1 MYANDKNY
9 VTSITIIFLL
19 LYFDT
24 TIRAE
29 QVVLLDTTTE
39 EILDWTKFPYGPQA
53 TTPGWVEESFTNFD
67 KGINWRSYV
76 VCDVAYNNVNNW
88 LWTPFIERGPANRMY
103 IEIKFTTRDCSLFPG
118 NALSCK
124 ETFSLLYYEFDAA
137 TKEPPPWEP
146 ESYKLIGRIAAGEG
160 RFNTNTEVVINTEV
174 KSIPVTKKGV
184 YFAFRDQGACISI
197 LAIKVYYISCPEVS
211 VNFAHF
217 PATPTGREVALIEQT
232 IGTCVDNAVKIEQPT
247 FLCKGDGKWYL
258 PSGGCHCK
266 PGYQA
271 DIEKQQCNE
280 CPIGKFKHE
289 AGSHTC
295 EKCPAHS
302 TAPDYGFTECRCDVG
317 YFRAP
322 KDPKKMPCTQPPS
335 APQNLTVSF
344 VDQSTVILS
353 WNAPHMQGGR
363 TDTTYRVVCDAC
375 SSNVKYIPNTEIFND
390 TKITITDLNAVQTYR
405 FQVFAENGVS
415 QMVKRSEYVDIT
427 VTTEASVPSL
437 VSNVRITNV
446 KSSEL
451 SISWDAPITPEQLGG
466 VGESDIVERYEVRVY
481 PRFDDATN
489 ATVLQTHDLS
499 ATFKGLKSATDYAIQ
514 VRAKTT
520 RGWGEYTPVIYKKTA
535 HIMGLDHAGDDD
547 NMQVRI
553 IAGAIVAVVVLLVII
568 IIMTV
573 LFLRSRASDECNKK
587 QPSDCDTLEYRNGEV
602 TTPLFTPG
610 GVNSSGTTAAANA
623 GAGSGGSA
631 TAATA
636 GGGANSA
643 KSYVDPHTYEDPN
656 QAVREFAR
664 EIDAGYITIEAII
677 GGGEFGDVCRG
688 KLKLPP
694 DGRTEIDVAIKTL
707 KPGSADKARN
717 DFLTEA
723 SIMGQFEHPNVIFL
737 QGVVTKSN
745 PVMIITE
752 FMENGS
758 LDTFLRANDGKFQVL
773 QLVGMLRG
781 IASGMQYLAEMNYVH
796 RDLAARNV
804 LVNATLVCKIA
815 DFGLSR
821 EIESATEGAYTTRGG
836 KIPVRWTA
844 PEAIAFRKFTSAS
857 DVWSMGIVCWEVMS
871 YGERPYWNWS
881 NQDVIKSIEK
891 GYRLPAPMDCPE
903 AIYQLMLDCWQ
914 KERTHRPTFANLTQT
929 LDKLIRS
936 PDTLRKIAQNSVR
949 PPAHNPYFIRS
960 ASTSLNNQMCT
971 NVTGPNSRGGGGG
984 GGGGGGVGGLMCTSH
999 FIDVAAEPFAMGV
1012 GGRTAV
1018 SVMPEQGNWEGG
1030 VVGHNYHTRLATT
1043 ATHVLP
1049 SSSSHYQSQQ
1059 QPHQQPPTLVY
1070 PNWVPFSHFG

>member
-1 MYANDKNY
+1 MAPFNMAG
-9 VTSITIIFLL
+9 VAGLLATCAAVAASAAHLLPLL
-19 LYFDT
+19 LLLICPRGT
-24 TIRAE
+24 PAE

-39 EILDWTKFPYGPQA
+39 EKLDWTRYPFGPQA
-53 TTPGWVEESFTNFD
+53 STPGWVEESFTNFD

-88 LWTPFIERGPANRMY
+88 LWTPFVERGPANRMY

-146 ESYKLIGRIAAGEG
+146 DSYKLIGRIAPGEG
-160 RFNTNTEVVINTEV
+160 RFNMNSEVTINTEI

-197 LAIKVYYISCPEVS
+197 LAIKVYYISCPEIA
-211 VNFAHF
+211 VNFSRY
-217 PATPTGREVALIEQT
+217 PATPTGKEVTVIEQT
-232 IGTCVDNAVKIEQPT
+232 VGTCVPNAVKIQEPT
-247 FLCKGDGKWYL
+247 SLCKGDGKWYL
-258 PSGGCHCK
+258 HSGGCHCK
-266 PGYQA
+266 PGFQA
-271 DIEKQQCNE
+271 DVDKQECKE
-280 CPIGKFKHE
+280 CPIGKFKHV
-289 AGSHTC
+289 AGAEPC
-295 EKCPAHS
+295 EPCPEHS
-302 TAPDYGFTECRCDVG
+302 KASDYGFTECRCDAG
-317 YFRAP
+317 YYRAG
-322 KDPKKMPCTQPPS
+322 KDPKNMPCTKPPS
-335 APQNLTVSF
+335 APQNLTVNF

-363 TDTTYRVVCDAC
+363 TDTTYRVACDAC
-375 SSNVKYIPNTEIFND
+375 SVGVKYIPSNPDIFND
-390 TKITITDLNAVQTYR
+390 TKITITGLNAVTTYR
-405 FQVFAENGVS
+405 FQVFAENGVTPLS
-415 QMVKRSEYVDIT
+415 GKAEYVDIT

-437 VSNVRITNV
+437 VSNVRITSV

-451 SISWDAPITPEQLGG
+451 SISWDAPVTEVG
-466 VGESDIVERYEVRVY
+466 VSGDSDLVERYEVRCY
-481 PRFDDATN
+481 PRYDDATN
-489 ATVLQTHDLS
+489 ATVIQTSELS
-499 ATFKGLKSATDYAIQ
+499 ATFKGLKSSTDYAIQ

-520 RGWGEYTPVIYKKTA
+520 RGWGEYTPVVFKKTP
-535 HIMGLDHAGDDD
+535 HAIGPDYIGEED

-573 LFLRSRASDECNKK
+573 LILRSRASDECNKK

-602 TTPLFTPG
+602 TTPLFTPAV
-610 GVNSSGTTAAANA
+610 GVAAA
-623 GAGSGGSA
+623 GAGG
-631 TAATA
+631 A
-636 GGGANSA
+636 GGAGAR
-643 KSYVDPHTYEDPN
+643 SYVDPHTYEDPN

-804 LVNATLVCKIA
+804 LVNAALVCKIA

-949 PPAHNPYFIRS
+949 PPAHNPYYVTS
-960 ASTSLNNQMCT
+960 HTAAAQAAAAAAVAAVTMPPGPAASTA
-971 NVTGPNSRGGGGG
+971 GPF
-984 GGGGGGVGGLMCTSH
+984 V
-999 FIDVAAEPFAMGV
+999 D
-1012 GGRTAV
+1012 
-1018 SVMPEQGNWEGG
+1018 
-1030 VVGHNYHTRLATT
+1030 VVGHQAHQQAQSAIAVPVMPPGAGRSLHYHTHA
-1043 ATHVLP
+1043 ATHAL
-1049 SSSSHYQSQQ
+1049 
-1059 QPHQQPPTLVY
+1059 PHQQSPLTY